1 VLERSYRQSKQWEVE
16 LLKSQRKGGNTMA
29 RAKSIRYQ
37 MREALG
43 KMASYGTSKHE
54 QRQLSKEQ
62 GVDLTKDKIFSFG

>member
-1 VLERSYRQSKQWEVE
+1 
-16 LLKSQRKGGNTMA
+16 MA

-37 MREALG
+37 MRDALG